1 MNVQDIIYTIREGLK
16 EYTDDSRYTDD
27 YIMYLVRIKRAALIR
42 REYSNLQR
50 TIDQETLQT
59 ICMAL
64 EEVEDSDCPDCLSD
78 CSDCKIVRT
87 VDKMP
92 FTIELHNR
100 SSITRVAFTQKSSA
114 KINLVSRD
122 KIIYAGEGPFEKRA
136 VFAYL
141 DNDGHIY
148 LKSKVSSYKS
158 KETIS
163 VTSLLDNPDDAAM
176 FTGCNNNFDS
186 CYDVLTSRYPMKSW
200 MTETIIKTII
210 SELASLKPL
219 PADTVN
225 NSNDDNG

>member
-1 MNVQDIIYTIREGLK
+1 MNVQDIIYAIREGLK

-59 ICMAL
+59 ICMTL
-64 EEVEDSDCPDCLSD
+64 EEVDDSDCPDCLIDST
-78 CSDCKIVRT
+78 DCKIIRT
-87 VDKMP
+87 VQKLP

-100 SSITRVAFTQKSSA
+100 SSITRIAFTQKSSA

-122 KIIYAGEGPFEKRA
+122 KIVYAGEGAFEKKA
-136 VFAYL
+136 IFAYL

-148 LKSKVSSYKS
+148 LKSKINSYKS
-158 KETIS
+158 QEKIS
-163 VTSLLDNPDDAAM
+163 VTVLLDNPDDAAL
-176 FTGCNNNFDS
+176 FVGCEGVNQP
-186 CYDVLTSRYPMKSW
+186 CYNILESRYPLKGW
-200 MTETIIKTII
+200 MEEAIRTQII
-210 SELASLKPL
+210 SELANLKPL

-225 NSNDDNG
+225 SCY